1 MPVFMVSCKLRRSSV
16 LQDDLVFEVQAS
28 DQSSAWTHALY
39 ITLNGGCVRD
49 RSRRDRYIEPER
61 WIVTQLSVVDDSAP
75 ARDVTAQAP
84 AEDSDDA
91 KETEMLRHLRQ
102 PAARER
108 EVARIYA
115 GRRYDDFKIR
125 RGTTVLKSAR

>member
-1 MPVFMVSCKLRRSSV
+1 MSVFSVSCKLRRSSV
-16 LQDDLVFEVQAS
+16 LQDDLVFEVQAP

-39 ITLNGGCVRD
+39 ITLNGGYVRD
-49 RSRRDRYIEPER
+49 CSKGERYIEPER
-61 WIVTQLSVVDDSAP
+61 WIVTQLGVVDDEVGVG
-75 ARDVTAQAP
+75 DAP
-84 AEDSDDA
+84 AEFASEGSDDA
-91 KETEMLRHLRQ
+91 EETAPLRHLRQ